1 MRAKGNGTPKVCVN
15 NLLRLFRGE
24 VPYERVKGLDP
35 RIIDRPIVTADSELR
50 QDADWLVDTY
60 EPRAQI
66 TTITVTQDIAASGGI
81 SVSAEIQDR
90 EG

>member
-1 MRAKGNGTPKVCVN
+1 MKAKGNGTPQVCVN

-35 RIIDRPIVTADSELR
+35 RIIDRPIVTADTDLR
-50 QDADWLVDTY
+50 QDADWLVDIY

-66 TTITVTQDIAASGGI
+66 TSISVTQTETASG
-81 SVSAEIQDR
+81 SFLVSAEIQNK

>member
-1 MRAKGNGTPKVCVN
+1 MKAKGNGTIQVCVN
-15 NLLRLFRGE
+15 NLLRLYRGE

-35 RIIDRPIVTADSELR
+35 RIIDRSIVTADTELR

-66 TTITVTQDIAASGGI
+66 TSISVAQIETVSGNFV
-81 SVSAEIQDR
+81 VSAEIQNR

>member
-1 MRAKGNGTPKVCVN
+1 MRAKGNGTPQVCVN

-66 TTITVTQDIAASGGI
+66 TSIIVTQDNAANGGI

>member
-1 MRAKGNGTPKVCVN
+1 MRAKGNGTPQVCVN

-24 VPYERVKGLDP
+24 VPYERVKGLGP
-35 RIIDRPIVTADSELR
+35 RTIDRPMLMGNSELR

-60 EPRAQI
+60 EPRAAI
-66 TTITVTQDIAASGGI
+66 KTITMSQSDTANGGFLI
-81 SVSAEIQDR
+81 TAEIQNR